1 MDAHRIQQ
9 RPLGNTGL
17 TLPSIGIGC
26 SDMGNRNR
34 VRLQTEAPETVA
46 AALHAGMDW
55 FDVAPYYGL
64 GLAERR
70 LGDAL
75 RPVER
80 ARYKVSTKVGRS
92 LRPSGTACTTQP
104 RHGFHTPMPFEV
116 AFDYSYDGVMRSWE
130 ASLHRL
136 GLAKIDVLLVH
147 DIGAY
152 AHKDQHASYWRQFV
166 EGGLKALQELRA
178 AGSIKAFG
186 LGVNEV
192 EVCHQVLDLAPVD
205 CILLA
210 GRFTLLD
217 HDNALPLLDRCAA
230 CGVGVIAAAPY
241 NAGLLAGGTHRAGT
255 LRYDYAPASPAVL
268 DRLARL
274 EACCMRHE
282 VPLAAAALQF
292 AQGHPA
298 VTSVLP
304 GVSGQGRVAD
314 TLALA
319 ATDIPA
325 AFWHEL
331 GAVGLMSE
339 RARRLVQ

>member
-1 MDAHRIQQ
+1 MFSSRIEQ
-9 RPLGNTGL
+9 RPLGDTGL
-17 TLPSIGIGC
+17 TLPSIGVGW

-34 VRLQTEAPETVA
+34 VRPPGEAPETVA
-46 AALHAGMDW
+46 AALDAGMDW

-80 ARYKVSTKVGRS
+80 SRCKVSTKVGRS
-92 LRPSGTACTTQP
+92 LRPSRTVDTTQP

-136 GLAKIDVLLVH
+136 GLAEIDVLLVH

-152 AHKDQHASYWRQFV
+152 AHKDEHPFYWRQFV
-166 EGGLKALQELRA
+166 DGGLNALQELRA
-178 AGSIKAFG
+178 AGAIKAFG
-186 LGVNEV
+186 LGVNEA
-192 EVCHQVLDLAPVD
+192 EVCHQVLDVAPVD
-205 CILLA
+205 CFLLA

-217 HDNALPLLDRCAA
+217 HVNALPLLDRCAA
-230 CGVGVIAAAPY
+230 NGVGVIAAGPY
-241 NAGLLAGGTHRAGT
+241 NSGLLAGGSSRTGT
-255 LRYDYAPASPAVL
+255 LRYDYAPASQDVL

-274 EACCMRHE
+274 EACCGHHQ

-292 AQGHPA
+292 ALGHPA

-304 GVSGQGRVAD
+304 GVSGAARVVD
-314 TLALA
+314 TLALD

-325 AFWHEL
+325 AFWGEL
-331 GAVGLMSE
+331 IEAGLMSSS
-339 RARRLVQ
+339 ARPLAR